1 MQVTSTLP
9 QLLHAFFQDWLIQ
22 QRGISSHTVIS
33 YRDTWRMFLRFVA
46 GQHRRAV
53 ARLTIQQ
60 ITAKEVLAFLD
71 HCEKNR
77 QVSIGT
83 RNCRLAALRSFFSFV
98 AGREPLLAFQCAE
111 ILRIPTKRGPVRSIR
126 SMEVEEIEAIL
137 AQPNR
142 NTPEGQRDHALLA
155 LLYNT
160 GARIQEALNLC
171 SQEIR
176 FEPPARVRIIG
187 KGQKERYCPLWP
199 ETVALLKA
207 LLSRRPR
214 GMHDR
219 IFVNRYGGP
228 LGASGVRYKLRNYAM
243 AAAKKTPALSTKRVS
258 PHLFRH
264 STACH
269 LLASGVDITV
279 VRDVLGHAHLDTT
292 SHYAQSNLETK
303 RNALEKVATR
313 PGKPPRWRRDRDLLA
328 WLDSL

>member
-9 QLLHAFFQDWLIQ
+9 QLLHGFFQDWLIQ
-22 QRGISSHTVIS
+22 QRGTSPHTVIS
-33 YRDTWRMFLRFVA
+33 YRDTWRLFLRFVA
-46 GQHRRAV
+46 TQRQQAV
-53 ARLTIQQ
+53 AKLTIEQ

-71 HCEKNR
+71 YCEKDR

-98 AGREPLLAFQCAE
+98 AGREPLLAAQCAE
-111 ILRIPTKRGPVRSIR
+111 ILRVPTKRAPERSIR

-142 NTPEGQRDHALLA
+142 NSPEGQRDHALLA

-171 SQEIR
+171 PEEIR

-187 KGQKERYCPLWP
+187 KGLKERYCPLWP
-199 ETVALLKA
+199 ETGSLLKA
-207 LLSRRPR
+207 LLISQPR
-214 GMHDR
+214 GKQER
-219 IFVNRYGGP
+219 LFVNRYGDPIG
-228 LGASGVRYKLRNYAM
+228 SSRVRYKLRKYVM
-243 AAAKKTPALSTKRVS
+243 TAAKQAPTLSSKRVS

-269 LLASGVDITV
+269 LLDSGVDITV

-303 RNALEKVATR
+303 RNALEKVAVR
-313 PGKPPRWRRDRDLLA
+313 PAKPPRWKRDQDLLA

>member
-1 MQVTSTLP
+1 MS
-9 QLLHAFFQDWLIQ
+9 AWI
-22 QRGISSHTVIS
+22 
-33 YRDTWRMFLRFVA
+33 
-46 GQHRRAV
+46 
-53 ARLTIQQ
+53 
-60 ITAKEVLAFLD
+60 
-71 HCEKNR
+71 
-77 QVSIGT
+77 
-83 RNCRLAALRSFFSFV
+83 AALRSFFSFV
-98 AGREPLLAFQCAE
+98 TSHEPLLAAQCAE
-111 ILRIPTKRGPVRSIR
+111 VLGVPTKRAPVLSIR

-142 NTPEGQRDHALLA
+142 KTPEGQRDHALLA

-160 GARIQEALNLC
+160 GARIQEVLNLC

-207 LLSRRPR
+207 LLIRQPR
-214 GMHDR
+214 GKQER
-219 IFVNRYGGP
+219 IFVNRYGDP
-228 LGASGVRYKLRNYAM
+228 LGASGVRYKLRNYVIT
-243 AAAKKTPALSTKRVS
+243 AAKQTPSLSFKRVS

-303 RNALEKVATR
+303 RKALEKVATR
-313 PGKPPRWRRDRDLLA
+313 PDKPPRWKRDQDLLA
-328 WLDSL
+328 WLDSLST